1 MLKQFLETG
10 KIVGT
15 HGIRGELR
23 VQPWADSPEFLL
35 RFKKLYLSA
44 SGDKALDIVASRVH
58 GNLVLIKAK
67 GIDSIDAAEKLRNK
81 VLYMDRAD
89 AGIDENSYYIQD
101 LIGCSVYHSETDE
114 FFGEI
119 TDVSQTGAND
129 VWHIKKDG
137 KEYLIPA
144 IDDIVQTVEP
154 DLGKVTIIPIKG
166 IFDDED

>member
-1 MLKQFLETG
+1 
-10 KIVGT
+10 
-15 HGIRGELR
+15 
-23 VQPWADSPEFLL
+23 
-35 RFKKLYLSA
+35 
-44 SGDKALDIVASRVH
+44 
-58 GNLVLIKAK
+58 
-67 GIDSIDAAEKLRNK
+67 
-81 VLYMDRAD
+81 MDRAD

-114 FFGEI
+114 FYGEI

-129 VWHIKKDG
+129 VWHITKDG
-137 KEYLIPA
+137 KEFLIPA